1 MSSRKAI
8 STTAL
13 RRRLPPGKEFMAQL
27 QFGPMAGQ
35 WLRRKVVK
43 QSGWKMASTIL
54 DGPKAGG
61 EIDLQWKHTKAE
73 DCENGEIML
82 SIAESPQ
89 NEIDGEVFLIIR
101 IENKGA

>member
-13 RRRLPPGKEFMAQL
+13 RRRLPPGTEFTAQL

-35 WLRRKVVK
+35 WLRRKVIK
-43 QSGWKMASTIL
+43 QSGWKMVSTIL
-54 DGPKAGG
+54 EGEKAGHS
-61 EIDLQWKHTKAE
+61 IDLQWANTKAE
-73 DCENGEIML
+73 ECESGEITLTMTD
-82 SIAESPQ
+82 SPQ
-89 NEIDGEVFLIIR
+89 NCNNGNVFLIIR